1 MWQLVNNLP
10 LSTQDVEGVINCPV
24 EEEVEVSK
32 PYKQMENNLM
42 ENNLMESN
50 QTVTNMETI
59 NNTIERIRS
68 NQERLNVVNV
78 EINNAKSEL
87 GVRISELD
95 ALDAHLI
102 EQVEHAEAEL
112 SSLYTLINTLNDFA
126 PVLEEE
132 EDVCNRGEVEEEIV
146 PPGLAPQLQDINDVF
161 VDNIDS
167 TTFEGECLSSTKFK
181 KVKKKLIAEMEND
194 EPHNVVNRYFYE
206 YRGSLSNSQ
215 KEELLKLVREKIK
228 SNEEHFSERSEEHS
242 SERSESAKN
251 KKATPI
257 GEQLEQLK
265 ERHSSRLKERHSSK
279 RSEVK
284 WEHSE
289 EQSAVLITEK
299 GATPIEVIEEE
310 EDSLP
315 RVPSPDAAHSSA
327 KREAQEYAT
336 LGEADSFVAEEA
348 LITEEELPF

>member
-10 LSTQDVEGVINCPV
+10 LSTKNVEGVINCPV
-24 EEEVEVSK
+24 EEEVEVK
-32 PYKQMENNLM
+32 PYKQIENNLMENNLM

-78 EINNAKSEL
+78 EINNAKSKL
-87 GVRISELD
+87 GARISELD

-112 SSLYTLINTLNDFA
+112 SSLYTLINTLNGFA
-126 PVLEEE
+126 PVLEED
-132 EDVCNRGEVEEEIV
+132 EDPCNRGEVEEEIV
-146 PPGLAPQLQDINDVF
+146 PPNSSTIGEAPTPQEISDAEAALEELV
-161 VDNIDS
+161 
-167 TTFEGECLSSTKFK
+167 TFEGRCLSSRKFK
-181 KVKKKLIAEMEND
+181 EVKKKLIAEMENND
-194 EPHNVVNRYFYE
+194 EPHKVASRYFYE

-215 KEELLKLVREKIK
+215 KDELSQLIREKIK
-228 SNEEHFSERSEEHS
+228 SNEEQHPSAKHEQHPHS
-242 SERSESAKN
+242 SEKSESAKN
-251 KKATPI
+251 KEATPI
-257 GEQLEQLK
+257 GEQLKQLR
-265 ERHSSRLKERHSSK
+265 ERHSSRLKSSRTSH

-284 WEHSE
+284 WEHNE

-310 EDSLP
+310 ELDSLP
-315 RVPSPDAAHSSA
+315 PLPPTS
-327 KREAQEYAT
+327 Q
-336 LGEADSFVAEEA
+336 LGAVE
-348 LITEEELPF
+348 ITTEEELPF